1 MNKKKIDASEPYFYI
16 ALVLKGTEKQYLRL
30 LKYISSRNGA
40 SVIYQCKSLTYLR
53 VVKDGDVKLHVLP
66 DNAEVAEE
74 LAGRAKA

>member
-1 MNKKKIDASEPYFYI
+1 MDKKKIDASEPYFYI

-30 LKYISSRNGA
+30 LKYIKRNGA

-66 DNAEVAEE
+66 GNAEVAAE
-74 LAGRAKA
+74 LTGGAKA